1 MDNIERHKK
10 LIFRGPKWR
19 NISAEAKDF
28 IQLLLTPNPKHRPQ
42 AEEVLKHPWFRKWLR
57 KSNDQEHVEAPE
69 LPSEVLHN
77 ISKYAKFSPLKKM
90 AMMAVAQDLSGPQ
103 LEKLQQ
109 TFSEIDT
116 NNLGTINQEEML
128 QALKGIIPVKD
139 AINIFDGLD
148 FDKTGKIRYGE
159 FLAAAMDTNKVL
171 EKNSLRVAFNK
182 LDKDNSGF
190 ISVSNLIQIAGK
202 YMAKTLSATV

>member
-1 MDNIERHKK
+1 
-10 LIFRGPKWR
+10 
-19 NISAEAKDF
+19 
-28 IQLLLTPNPKHRPQ
+28 
-42 AEEVLKHPWFRKWLR
+42 
-57 KSNDQEHVEAPE
+57 
-69 LPSEVLHN
+69 
-77 ISKYAKFSPLKKM
+77 M

-103 LEKLQQ
+103 LEKLQH

-139 AINIFDGLD
+139 AVNIFDGLD

-202 YMAKTLSATV
+202 VYGEDVISKSLKEFDIKANGVIDFEEFLALMDAKDVESSRKENTAKLSDVDVDP